1 MNKTLIG
8 HLDVSSSN
16 LNNLAYKIYS
26 TIKGMIEN
34 FDMVDKRAI
43 VYMLKTYKEAF
54 EITLSDFEFV
64 LNELPTEDKLYPYID
79 YLVENLKYGFDALD
93 ELIYIVDREFDER
106 NDNFKNLIKET
117 LSFLQDITYCVH
129 NWIKELRDMLTNTNQ
144 TEEEENSNDSESE
157 ED

>member
-34 FDMVDKRAI
+34 FDMVDKNAI
-43 VYMLKTYKEAF
+43 VYMLKTYKQAL

-79 YLVENLKYGFDALD
+79 YLVTLLEYGFDAID
-93 ELIYIVDREFDER
+93 ELVYVVDKEFDGR
-106 NDNFKNLIKET
+106 NDNLKNLIKET

-129 NWIKELRDMLTNTNQ
+129 NWIKELRDMLTN
-144 TEEEENSNDSESE
+144 ENNSQEVESTSE

>member
-16 LNNLAYKIYS
+16 LNELAYKIYS

-34 FDMVDKRAI
+34 FDNVDKSAI
-43 VYMLKTYKEAF
+43 LYMLKTYKQAL

-79 YLVENLKYGFDALD
+79 YLTELLQYAFDAVD
-93 ELIYIVDREFDER
+93 ELVYIVDKEFNER
-106 NDNFKNLIKET
+106 DDTFKNLIKET

-129 NWIKELRDMLTNTNQ
+129 NWIKELRDMLTNENQ
-144 TEEEENSNDSESE
+144 TEEESTPDNSPTE